1 MMSEESLMRQTFK
14 SPVKGSRSPVLSAL
28 KALALTLSL
37 SLASTG
43 LFSSQASALPLIDTG
58 FKVGTGVGVG
68 GPDGLESS
76 AFSFGGV
83 ARMKIAVLQV
93 ETSLMYQRLNYESD
107 LGSFGK
113 SSSTLNIIDI
123 PVIGRFSVLPLV
135 LFDLSVGAGI
145 GYRYN
150 LDAEGEAESSTQ
162 YIPISV
168 YGEFKVPFVASAG
181 LEARFN
187 YSLEDV
193 DEPIHEAMLFGQLF
207 F

>member
-1 MMSEESLMRQTFK
+1 MRQTFK
-14 SPVKGSRSPVLSAL
+14 SPVKGSRSPLLSAL
-28 KALALTLSL
+28 KALALTLSV

-58 FKVGTGVGVG
+58 FKLGTGVGTNP
-68 GPDGLESS
+68 PDGSS
-76 AFSFGGV
+76 LSTFSFGGV
-83 ARMKIAVLQV
+83 ARMKLAVLQV

-113 SSSTLNIIDI
+113 FSSTLNMIDI

-135 LFDLSVGAGI
+135 LFDLSVGTGL

-150 LDAEGEAESSTQ
+150 LDSEGGTNKAFQ
-162 YIPISV
+162 YLPLSI

-187 YSLEDV
+187 YFLEDNPV
-193 DEPIHEAMLFGQLF
+193 HEAMLFGQLF

>member
-1 MMSEESLMRQTFK
+1 MRQTFK

-68 GPDGLESS
+68 GPDDMESS

-83 ARMKIAVLQV
+83 ARMKIAVIQV
-93 ETSLMYQRLNYESD
+93 EAALMYQRMTYELN
-107 LGSFGK
+107 LGPLK
-113 SSSTLNIIDI
+113 ASTDFNLLDI
-123 PVIGRFSVLPLV
+123 PVIARFSVLPLV
-135 LFDLSVGAGI
+135 LVDLSVGAGI

-150 LDAEGEAESSTQ
+150 LDAEGGADNSTQ
-162 YIPISV
+162 YLPISV